1 MSESE
6 KTYFRYVA
14 FRRSLFRYFDLLRF
28 PPNPIKLHSEGRYC
42 SIELQNAEFIKFYS
56 EVQPQK
62 INVQESEIIVD
73 T

>member
-28 PPNPIKLHSEGRYC
+28 PPNPMKLHYMGCYC
-42 SIELQNAEFIKFYS
+42 SIELQNAESIRFYS
-56 EVQPQK
+56 KAQPQK
-62 INVQESEIIVD
+62 INVQ
-73 T
+73 